1 MDVLRQL
8 MARATHQPP
17 RVAPVMRKNGL
28 QESVGDEK
36 TGCIRLESGQLE
48 GALLPD
54 SSEWLISAVCLSR
67 GGAAPRS

>member
-8 MARATHQPP
+8 MARATHQP
-17 RVAPVMRKNGL
+17 PVMRKNGL